1 MHIFFYIF
9 TLIIFMYKCV
19 SSTQHHPLVSIAY
32 VIQDPWD
39 RFADFVIDA
48 RLMVDCAAESS
59 RSDADQG
66 PSPVVVDDQRTTGI
80 TLRNNRTIRKT
91 VFSL

>member
-1 MHIFFYIF
+1 
-9 TLIIFMYKCV
+9 
-19 SSTQHHPLVSIAY
+19 VSIVD

-48 RLMVDCAAESS
+48 RLMVDSAAKSS
-59 RSDADQG
+59 RSDADQS

-80 TLRNNRTIRKT
+80 ALRNNRTVRKT
-91 VFSL
+91 VFFLV